1 MVNKRRYNGGFF
13 ASAFLIFIVVLLN
26 IYNADF
32 VSAAIGV
39 SPAKYEMNYEPNLK
53 QVLTFKF
60 FGDGDIPLSIYLE
73 GDLKK
78 YAELSTEHLDG
89 PGAVNLLLKL
99 PPSPDDLNPG
109 NNRLLVG
116 AKQGGQGGV
125 SAIGTVGEIRAVIN
139 LKVPFPGKYATLE
152 FFTADTKAG
161 EPIPM
166 TFKVFS
172 VGRESV
178 LTENKV
184 EIYDFSDKKI
194 ESINLGRF
202 IVHPSEIKDLSGFL
216 NSSSYNPGKY
226 KTKGIVDFQEGK
238 AEIDSGFRLG
248 ELLVNISN
256 YTTEFQR
263 SLINK
268 FDVDVES
275 FWNDPLENVYVAGTI
290 LEYNITFKTPSMTLN
305 GFQRQTLTGYLD
317 TTSIPIEANDFKA
330 NLTVYYVG
338 RSTEILAKLHFER
351 EISILIYVIAAL
363 ILTVLILGWFVF
375 RRKKKNEVKDGRG
388 KK

>member
-1 MVNKRRYNGGFF
+1 MVNKRRHKRDFF
-13 ASAFLIFIVVLLN
+13 ALIFFMAFIAVLFN
-26 IYNADF
+26 IYNADV

-39 SPAKYEMNYEPNLK
+39 SPAKYEINYEPNLK
-53 QVLTFKF
+53 QVLTFNF
-60 FGDGDIPLSIYLE
+60 FGDGDVPLEIFIE
-73 GDLKK
+73 EDLKK
-78 YAELSTEHLDG
+78 YAELSTERLDG
-89 PGAVNLLLKL
+89 PGTVNVLLKL
-99 PPSPDDLNPG
+99 PSSPDELNPG

-116 AKQGGQGGV
+116 ARQTTPQGV
-125 SAIGTVGEIRAVIN
+125 SAVGTVAAIKAVVN

-152 FFTADTKAG
+152 FTTADAKAG
-161 EPIPM
+161 ESIPM

-202 IVHPSEIKDLSGFL
+202 IVHPSEVKDISGFL
-216 NSSSYNPGKY
+216 NSSSYKPGKY

-290 LEYNITFKTPSMTLN
+290 LEYNITFKTPSVTLN

-317 TTSIPIEANDFKA
+317 TTSISIEANNFKA
-330 NLTVYYVG
+330 NLTVYYAG
-338 RSTEILAKLHFER
+338 KSTEILGKLHFEQ
-351 EISILIYVIAAL
+351 ETSILTYAIAAL
-363 ILTVLILGWFVF
+363 ILAVLILGWFVF
-375 RRKKKNEVKDGRG
+375 RRKKKNGAGND
-388 KK
+388 